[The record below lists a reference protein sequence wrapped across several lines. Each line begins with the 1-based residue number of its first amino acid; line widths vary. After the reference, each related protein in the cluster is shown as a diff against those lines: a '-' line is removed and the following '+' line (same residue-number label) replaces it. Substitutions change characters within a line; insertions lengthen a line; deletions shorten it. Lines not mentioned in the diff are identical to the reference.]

1 MFKGEKRLSLGDSD
15 SLDRRKGRVM
25 DDRLSSFKA
34 RYERFLKDG
43 NEDPLALKAEA
54 ERLLAEAKARG
65 DQNLVRALEEILID
79 LTFSVEET
87 KCRCHMAS
95 RCRC

>member
-1 MFKGEKRLSLGDSD
+1 MEEKLA
-15 SLDRRKGRVM
+15 
-25 DDRLSSFKA
+25 SFKE
-34 RYERFLKDG
+34 RYKQFLENG
-43 NEDPLALKAEA
+43 SEDPMALKAEA

-65 DQNLVRALEEILID
+65 DQSSAEELEEILID

-87 KCRCHMAS
+87 KCRCHMAN